1 MENAFALKRISFK
14 KALVA
19 GLLAGVV
26 IALLNNLYNLFC
38 GAVLDISA
46 PNVIH
51 VGSVMGS
58 SVVPALLAGVFYYL
72 LARFTR
78 RPGLIFNVVVVVFTL
93 LSMGGPL
100 QPTLPDGSPV
110 PAGFTTLTV
119 PMHLIAGAVMLL
131 VIPRYAAR

>member
-1 MENAFALKRISFK
+1 MEKSFTLSRVSLK

-19 GLLAGVV
+19 GLLAGVI

-38 GAVLDISA
+38 GAVLGISA
-46 PNVIH
+46 PGVIH
-51 VGSVMGS
+51 VGSVTGS

-78 RPGLIFNVVVVVFTL
+78 RPGLIFTVVIVVCTL

-100 QPTLPDGSPV
+100 QPVLPDGSPA
-110 PAGFTTLTV
+110 PAGFATLTM
-119 PMHLIAGAVMLL
+119 PMHLVAGAVMLL

>member
-1 MENAFALKRISFK
+1 MEKSLSFSPVSLK

-19 GLLAGVV
+19 GLLAGVI

-46 PNVIH
+46 PGVIH
-51 VGSVMGS
+51 VGSVTGS
-58 SVVPALLAGVFYYL
+58 SVVPAVLAGVFYYL

-78 RPGLIFNVVVVVFTL
+78 RPGLIFTVVVVVFTL

-100 QPTLPDGSPV
+100 QPVLPDGSPA
-110 PAGFTTLTV
+110 PAGFATLTV